1 MAEQRNEVRQPFL
14 FLPLYLSFSLFLYL
28 CVCVCV
34 CDSASH
40 LLTHTLK
47 SLPAYFPIS
56 LLIIPSVLQLLSL
69 YLFTIISIP
78 LYSIFTYSLYFSARI
93 REDGSFNIEYDD
105 GDKEFKV
112 PATRMRTLL
121 KRKSNG
127 QILVIVSYI

>member
-1 MAEQRNEVRQPFL
+1 MMAEQRNEVRQPLL
-14 FLPLYLSFSLFLYL
+14 FLPLYLSFSLFLSVS
-28 CVCVCV
+28 VCVCGSV
-34 CDSASH
+34 
-40 LLTHTLK
+40 THTS
-47 SLPAYFPIS
+47 SLTPSNLFLPIS
-56 LLIIPSVLQLLSL
+56 LSLCSLFHHSFNFSVFICSLL
-69 YLFTIISIP
+69 YLYP
-78 LYSIFTYSLYFSARI
+78 YLLYFSARI